1 MERNDLGVVNAY
13 ILNLMTHA
21 DTLRMDECDIRNRI
35 EKHFKRKNKNPDL
48 SDQRKRNKRMRPQN
62 VRKFHL
68 DPLVKKRWLR
78 KLPDGRYERV
88 GELRR
93 VMPRETL
100 VDQFEY
106 MFDKDLPDREMFIDS
121 YIYDK
126 EFNRNHFG
134 AENFEDSLTEEEY
147 DRYMD
152 QLYKKYIE

>member
-1 MERNDLGVVNAY
+1 MERKSPGVVNAY
-13 ILNLMTHA
+13 ILNLMTHS
-21 DTLRMDECDIRNRI
+21 DRLIMDEYDIRDRI
-35 EKHFKRKNKNPDL
+35 KERFKKSKKDRL
-48 SDQRKRNKRMRPQN
+48 RPQN
-62 VRKFHL
+62 VRIFHL
-68 DPLVKKRWLR
+68 EPLVRNRWLR

-93 VMPRETL
+93 VTPRETL

-126 EFNRNHFG
+126 EFNRNNFG

-147 DRYMD
+147 DRYKD
-152 QLYKKYIE
+152 QLYKKYFE

>member
-1 MERNDLGVVNAY
+1 MERKSPGVVNAY
-13 ILNLMTHA
+13 ILNLMTHS
-21 DTLRMDECDIRNRI
+21 DRLIMDEYDIRDRI
-35 EKHFKRKNKNPDL
+35 KERFKKSKKDRL
-48 SDQRKRNKRMRPQN
+48 RPQN
-62 VRKFHL
+62 VRIFHL
-68 DPLVKKRWLR
+68 EPLVMKRWLR

-93 VMPRETL
+93 VTPRETL

-147 DRYMD
+147 DRYKD
-152 QLYKKYIE
+152 QLYKKYFE